1 MATKVKIPE
10 RYRELYREALEIGP
24 AHIAMTGYDYE
35 ITNLIKDVARVEARV
50 EELENAGKEVLGAFK
65 RGNFLRSYMQDLE
78 KVVGPVN
85 EWLTTHTERKKEYGG
100 R

>member
-50 EELENAGKEVLGAFK
+50 EAPTPPRPVPSLGQ
-65 RGNFLRSYMQDLE
+65 RRPPRSFI
-78 KVVGPVN
+78 VN
-85 EWLTTHTERKKEYGG
+85 QFGINR
-100 R
+100 